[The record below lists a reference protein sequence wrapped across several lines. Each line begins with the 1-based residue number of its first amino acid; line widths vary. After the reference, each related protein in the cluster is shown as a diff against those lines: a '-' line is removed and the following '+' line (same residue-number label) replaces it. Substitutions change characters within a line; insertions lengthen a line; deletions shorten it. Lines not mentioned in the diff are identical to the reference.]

1 MLCYTIEDR
10 WGALKGVCFN
20 AHYAD
25 ISGANFQLSF
35 SADRLVENL
44 KVIPQYILAED
55 YERAYTYTNAH
66 GAEFLICINGE
77 CASAESR
84 FFVDEGRSR
93 TSDYSVSLRSSFM
106 CAAELESVLDC
117 IGLPEG

>member
-10 WGALKGVCFN
+10 RGALKGVCFQ
-20 AHYAD
+20 AHYAGE
-25 ISGANFQLSF
+25 SGANFLLSF
-35 SADRLVENL
+35 SADRLVKNF
-44 KVIPQYILAED
+44 KVIPQYILAEE

-66 GAEFLICINGE
+66 GAEFLICIDGE

-106 CAAELESVLDC
+106 SAAELEAVLDC
-117 IGLPEG
+117 ISLPEG